1 MDKMI
6 IGKTECWYRPYF
18 INGVELDKICI
29 YDKSG
34 VIFGTCAAGWLEEYL
49 QQYNQD
55 INSICIDTP
64 KKANKINFDR
74 QDNFY
79 ISKTDFV
86 GKRAYVLYINKN
98 NIDVELIGTE
108 QKEMTEGYFYEYN
121 IYKLTCKNG
130 CYVVD
135 YTGQE
140 KTSFIVKSF
149 VKTTKAD
156 KTAEYDTVKN
166 NIKEKCN
173 VDIYSI
179 EKARQVYTELKAFF
193 DKYE

>member
-6 IGKTECWYRPYF
+6 ITRKEYWYRPYF
-18 INGVELDKICI
+18 INGVELDKIYI

-34 VIFGTCAAGWLEEYL
+34 VIFGTGTSGWIEEYL
-49 QQYNQD
+49 QRYNKD
-55 INSICIDTP
+55 IDSICIDTP
-64 KKANKINFDR
+64 KKANKVNFDR

-98 NIDVELIGTE
+98 NIDIEVLRTE
-108 QKEMTEGYFYEYN
+108 QKEMTEGYFYKYN

-140 KTSFIVKSF
+140 KTSFIVESF
-149 VKTTKAD
+149 DSVTKTD

-179 EKARQVYTELKAFF
+179 EKARQVYTELKKFF